1 MLLALQSRF
10 DAIAHR
16 RQSLLDHLRNLDDA
30 QLHYRPTASAW
41 SLLQVAQH
49 LVLLERIVVKSV
61 IRDPRP
67 GLRRRWWHAIGARLV
82 AFVFR
87 HGFRVPAPTRKV
99 VPLENTP
106 LEESA
111 RQWADLRADLS
122 AFLETITPERAKA
135 LGWRHP
141 VSGPLDVYGALEF
154 VASHHDHHLRQVERI
169 ESAYAVS
176 HARSIMMS

>member
-1 MLLALQSRF
+1 MLPALQSRF

-16 RQSLLDHLRNLDDA
+16 RQRLLDHLGTLDDA
-30 QLHYRPTASAW
+30 ALRYRPTPGAW

-49 LVLLERIVVKSV
+49 LVLLERLVLKAM

-67 GLRRRWWHAIGARLV
+67 GVRRRWWHSIGARMV

-99 VPLENTP
+99 VPLEDTP

-111 RQWADLRADLS
+111 RQWADLRAELHT
-122 AFLETITPERAKA
+122 FLEAATPERAQA

-141 VSGPLDVYGALEF
+141 VSGPLDVYGTLDFLAT
-154 VASHHDHHLRQVERI
+154 HHDHHLRQVERI
-169 ESAYAVS
+169 ETAYAAS
-176 HARSIMMS
+176 RPRSTVMS